1 MLHELGSTW
10 IFGNS
15 TGMLPN
21 IPQGDLFEEFH
32 RRWKSG
38 IIHPVGP
45 DVHINVEDHK
55 SFCEALYQLQKLK
68 NEIDERD
75 IVYSKLF
82 YSFVTCT
89 EQGFSSKLWKVW
101 TQESFQKKEIFSSS
115 WSFYFKG
122 SKRRDLHALNR
133 WSRDNWRKQNYLP
146 CYRKLTLHEL
156 LRIDH
161 NAPWLHPK
169 ILPSDYFQLF
179 YSQPKRNRR
188 QLLCKIWGG
197 GGGGKLHYGLCE
209 NGEWNWGIGN

>member
-1 MLHELGSTW
+1 MLHELGSIW

-15 TGMLPN
+15 TGMLASFYGICPKGICLRN
-21 IPQGDLFEEFH
+21 SLEL
-32 RRWKSG
+32 RWKSG
-38 IIHPVGP
+38 INHPVGP
-45 DVHINVEDHK
+45 DIHINVEDQK

-89 EQGFSSKLWKVW
+89 ERGFSSKLWKVW

-146 CYRKLTLHEL
+146 CYRKLTLH
-156 LRIDH
+156 
-161 NAPWLHPK
+161 
-169 ILPSDYFQLF
+169 
-179 YSQPKRNRR
+179 
-188 QLLCKIWGG
+188 
-197 GGGGKLHYGLCE
+197 
-209 NGEWNWGIGN
+209 